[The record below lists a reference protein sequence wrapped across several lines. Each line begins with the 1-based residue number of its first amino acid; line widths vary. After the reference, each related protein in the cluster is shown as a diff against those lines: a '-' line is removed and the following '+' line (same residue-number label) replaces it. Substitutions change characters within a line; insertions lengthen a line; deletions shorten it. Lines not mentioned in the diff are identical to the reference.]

1 MAVSSNTPSTINL
14 TFSHD
19 QSFIAACTET
29 GVQLFSCDPFRAI
42 DLREEGGISTVEF
55 LFGSNIWALVGGGT
69 SPEFDRKKVR
79 FWENAKN
86 CFIGEISCR
95 SVVLSVRM
103 RRDFIFVVLENRTL
117 VYNYSNLKIYCQIE
131 TAANPKGLCAASVG
145 DSPAVM
151 VCLGVLIGEIR
162 VEHYSIRK
170 IKFIAAHSSEIACL
184 GITREGSLV
193 ATASVKGTV
202 IRVFRTRDGTLLQEL
217 WRGTERA
224 TIYSLAFSSPIKWL
238 AVSSDT
244 GTVHIFNLNKCTTT
258 QVLQPQPLQTS
269 YTSSSL
275 SFIKGLVMPNC
286 ISLDR
291 SLAKIRLVKGSKYIA
306 DFGHMKNTI
315 IVLGMDGS
323 FYRCMFDP
331 DKGGEMTQLEYH
343 NFLYPEDNLSYAL
356 ENCGLTGSY
365 QVICTLLNNL
375 GFIAHV
381 LVFSS
386 LKEKMALKLHGLPMS
401 SCTTRVMICLH
412 EKALDFELIP
422 VDLFAQGN
430 KQPPFLAKNP
440 FESRAINEYL
450 AEKFKDSGHDL
461 LRSENLNES
470 AIVKVWREVESHQY
484 DPLISSIVFQHFV
497 APLQGKEPD
506 QKIIDENLDKLGKV
520 LDIYEAKLSE
530 TKYLAGDFYTL
541 PDLHHLPYTFYFMK
555 TPWASLI
562 NDRAHV
568 KAWWDDISS
577 RPAFEKVAQ
586 GMTFDMK

>member
-19 QSFIAACTET
+19 RSFIAACTET
-29 GVQLFSCDPFRAI
+29 GLQLFSCDPFRAI

-95 SVVLSVRM
+95 SVILSVRM

-244 GTVHIFNLNKCTTT
+244 GTVHIFNLSKCTTT

-291 SLAKIRLVKGSKYIA
+291 SLAKIRFVKGSKYIA

-343 NFLYPEDNLSYAL
+343 NFLYPEDNLS
-356 ENCGLTGSY
+356 
-365 QVICTLLNNL
+365 
-375 GFIAHV
+375 
-381 LVFSS
+381 
-386 LKEKMALKLHGLPMS
+386 
-401 SCTTRVMICLH
+401 
-412 EKALDFELIP
+412 
-422 VDLFAQGN
+422 
-430 KQPPFLAKNP
+430 
-440 FESRAINEYL
+440 
-450 AEKFKDSGHDL
+450 
-461 LRSENLNES
+461 
-470 AIVKVWREVESHQY
+470 
-484 DPLISSIVFQHFV
+484 
-497 APLQGKEPD
+497 
-506 QKIIDENLDKLGKV
+506 
-520 LDIYEAKLSE
+520 
-530 TKYLAGDFYTL
+530 
-541 PDLHHLPYTFYFMK
+541 
-555 TPWASLI
+555 
-562 NDRAHV
+562 
-568 KAWWDDISS
+568 
-577 RPAFEKVAQ
+577 
-586 GMTFDMK
+586 

>member
-19 QSFIAACTET
+19 RSFIAACTET

-323 FYRCMFDP
+323 
-331 DKGGEMTQLEYH
+331 
-343 NFLYPEDNLSYAL
+343 AL

-365 QVICTLLNNL
+365 QPFGQVPVLEDGDLTL
-375 GFIAHV
+375 
-381 LVFSS
+381 
-386 LKEKMALKLHGLPMS
+386 
-401 SCTTRVMICLH
+401 
-412 EKALDFELIP
+412 
-422 VDLFAQGN
+422 
-430 KQPPFLAKNP
+430 